1 MRSKLFVLFLM
12 MVYISAVSQETDGSR
27 YTIPVSE
34 KNSSLENFKKYDMT
48 QVNRSKAINSIFATD
63 GEFHTSNRSSNSE
76 IEPFAQIEVER
87 WGVITDMDT
96 NADVFYS
103 IDRPTSTTA
112 EIKTYNNNLEV
123 ADSFSLAIP
132 ESANQVQVLNHYS
145 SSFFNN
151 DSTNEFLIYVHYFDD
166 EIPGPDGQ
174 IWEIWVVNSDGEILQ
189 ELPAVSADAK
199 IDADGN
205 KKLFTYLDNDEE
217 VLINSFDVST
227 WEVVDS
233 YSFDTELIHFF
244 MGSPLEFVNVDGEQ
258 YIVIAR
264 YKHLFMDN
272 NTMEVFPDNNLIIK
286 ILDLDFNEVKSI
298 SLDIETRYPNG
309 GEFLVPMAQF
319 GMFYKDD
326 RYDVS
331 KNIFNADDK
340 FEVVYGIYYFDMMN
354 DTEWSN
360 YILANE
366 DGEVLKELSEYLIDS
381 FMDMNSLEGHDNQLG
396 FLMGEDGQATSLGF
410 FDIESW
416 TLQSTFYAE
425 HNGDLLSNKFNRIA
439 YEDTYHYLI
448 GLGEPDMIGSDIFG
462 VISEY
467 KISGE
472 EFERHT
478 FELPE
483 DVVLF
488 DPVLT
493 SYALIENLFTENEEQ
508 HFMYIY
514 KQQDPNGS
522 AIFNNLV
529 IARDSENILIEFR
542 GDTELG
548 NITGSTFLTD
558 GNGAFDKM
566 TVQYEPGN
574 RWVTDFYRLPFDTD
588 LGVEDEIQNTFSF
601 YPNPTS
607 GILNFQANLSINSV
621 QVYNILGNLMVDK
634 NLEGTQNQL
643 DLSHLPSGIYLATVS
658 LENGLTKKIKLIKK

>member
-574 RWVTDFYRLPFDTD
+574 RWVTDFYRLPFDID